1 MITKIIDGVRYE
13 FPDGTPEAVIAR
25 FEASKR
31 SNAPVAAPVN
41 PATRDKPMLPNFL
54 GSALQGLSIGF
65 SDEAIAAMRAG
76 LDPRQ
81 TKGLSQ
87 LITGEP
93 SPGSYQSYLKAE
105 RQGLKDYSEQ
115 NPIKSTVAEFGGG
128 MAPAFITGGFSAAPT
143 AARMFGPRVGA
154 FLAGQTPSIGR
165 MAGVGAGQGAV
176 TAVGT
181 SEKPISDTPGEAVLG
196 GIAGGATAGTLG
208 VVGRYAVMPG
218 YNALKRA
225 LGFGDANR
233 QADIVIARALQKDG
247 LTPDQALTRVQ
258 GAVRGEMTLADVG
271 ENTAALLRRASQTA
285 GQARDVTRAQLV
297 QREQGRVPRVQDDLR
312 QLMSGSQ
319 DFFTDVQDLMRQRSA
334 TAQPL
339 YEAAFNKP
347 VNLEPALIP
356 EIEKL
361 RNRPSFH
368 QALLA
373 AVKRMEDQGRFANDP
388 SEIMR
393 GFHETK
399 LALDDM
405 IEKHMRKGET
415 NQARS
420 LIQMKNTMLR
430 ELETVVPEYG
440 MARRTFAGDSEMID
454 AMNQGRNIYTLPEPE
469 VRQLQQRFAGN
480 PSEYDAFRAGISQ
493 AMLERLRNAR
503 PGTDPMSNIFPR
515 DSENRIRRTF
525 ADDNA
530 FNEFLRRLQEERT
543 MLGTERA
550 GFRRDPVDTDLAAQ
564 NSNVGA
570 AQALITGNPM
580 GAGIEMLR
588 NALPRIGALP
598 PEQAS
603 RTAGALLTSGP
614 QLDPVVQSIMESLQ
628 REEQVLANKA
638 FGAQTAAAGTG
649 AIAASRQPAE
659 QYPQDE

>member
-1 MITKIIDGVRYE
+1 MITRIIDGVRYE

-31 SNAPVAAPVN
+31 PAAPAA
-41 PATRDKPMLPNFL
+41 PPGAPPSARDQPFLPNAL
-54 GSALQGLSIGF
+54 GSALQGLSMGF
-65 SDEAIAAMRAG
+65 SDEAIAAIRAG

-105 RQGLKDYSEQ
+105 REGLRKYGEE
-115 NPIKSTVAEFGGG
+115 NPIKSTLAEVGGG
-128 MAPAFITGGFSAAPT
+128 LAPALLTSGLSTGPT
-143 AARMFGPRVGA
+143 AARVLGPRVASLLSGT
-154 FLAGQTPSIGR
+154 TPSIGR

-181 SEKPISDTPGEAVLG
+181 SEKSGSDLPGEALLG

-208 VVGRYAVMPG
+208 VVGRYAAMPAF
-218 YNALKRA
+218 NALKRA

-233 QADIVIARALQKDG
+233 QADVVIARALQKDG
-247 LTPDQALTRVQ
+247 LTPDQALQRVQ

-271 ENTAALLRRASQTA
+271 ENTAALLKRASQA
-285 GQARDVTRAQLV
+285 PGAARDTTRAALV

-312 QLMSGSQ
+312 TLMSGSQ
-319 DFFTDVQDLMRQRSA
+319 DFFTDVQDLIRNRA
-334 TAQPL
+334 AAAGPL
-339 YEAAFNKP
+339 YDAAYAKAHIT
-347 VNLEPALIP
+347 PALIP

-361 RNRPSFH
+361 RHRPSFNA
-368 QALLA
+368 ALQRG
-373 AVKRMEDQGRFANDP
+373 VRRMEDQGRDANDP
-388 SEIMR
+388 SEALR

-405 IEKHMRKGET
+405 IEEAVRKGEG
-415 NQARS
+415 NQAGTLRD
-420 LIQMKNTMLR
+420 MKRRMLD
-430 ELETVVPEYG
+430 ELEKVVPEYG
-440 MARRTFAGDSEMID
+440 MARRLYAGDSEMMD
-454 AMNQGRNIYTLPEPE
+454 AMNEGRNIYTLPEFE
-469 VRQLQQRFAGN
+469 VRKLMQRFSKN

-515 DSENRIRRTF
+515 DSQDRIRRTF
-525 ADDNA
+525 ADDSA

-550 GFRRDPVDTDLAAQ
+550 GFRRTPVDTDLAAQ

-588 NALPRIGALP
+588 NAMPQMGGMP
-598 PEQAS
+598 PQQAA
-603 RTAGALLTSGP
+603 RTVQSLTTPSS
-614 QLDPVVQSIMESLQ
+614 QLDPVVQSIMENLQ
-628 REEQVLANKA
+628 REEQALARKA
-638 FGAQTAAAGTG
+638 FGAQTAGAGTG
-649 AIAASRQPAE
+649 AIAASRAPSE
-659 QYPQDE
+659 QYPED

>member
-1 MITKIIDGVRYE
+1 MITRIIDGVRYE
-13 FPDGTPEAVIAR
+13 FPDGTPDAVIAR

-31 SNAPVAAPVN
+31 PSAPAAASTSPS
-41 PATRDKPMLPNFL
+41 TRDQAMLPNFL
-54 GSALQGLSIGF
+54 GSALQGLSMGF

-105 RQGLKDYSEQ
+105 RQGLKDYGEQ
-115 NPIKSTVAEFGGG
+115 NPIKSTVAELGGG
-128 MAPAFITGGFSAAPT
+128 LAPALISGGFSAGPT

-154 FLAGQTPSIGR
+154 FFAGQTPSIAR

-176 TAVGT
+176 SAVGT

-247 LTPDQALTRVQ
+247 LTPDQALQRVQ
-258 GAVRGEMTLADVG
+258 GAVRGEMALADVG
-271 ENTAALLRRASQTA
+271 ENTAALLKRASQA
-285 GQARDVTRAQLV
+285 PGAARDTTRAALV

-319 DFFTDVQDLMRQRSA
+319 DFFTDVQDLIRNRAA
-334 TAQPL
+334 TAGPI
-339 YEAAFNKP
+339 YDAAYAKP
-347 VNLEPALIP
+347 VNWTPALIP

-368 QALLA
+368 A
-373 AVKRMEDQGRFANDP
+373 AMLRGVKRMEDQGRFANDP
-388 SEIMR
+388 SEILR

-405 IEKHMRKGET
+405 IAEAVRTGET
-415 NQARS
+415 NQAGTLRN
-420 LIQMKNTMLR
+420 MKRTMLD
-430 ELETVVPEYG
+430 ELERVVPEYG
-440 MARRTFAGDSEMID
+440 MARRLYAGDSEMMD
-454 AMNQGRNIYTLPEPE
+454 AMNEGRNIYTLPEPE

-503 PGTDPMSNIFPR
+503 PGTDPLSNVFPR

-525 ADDNA
+525 ADDGA

-550 GFRRDPVDTDLAAQ
+550 GFRRTPVDTDLAAQ

-588 NALPRIGALP
+588 NALPSMGGLP
-598 PEQAS
+598 PQQAS
-603 RTAGALLTSGP
+603 RTAGALLTPAP

-649 AIAASRQPAE
+649 AIAASRAPSE